1 MDFAASFV
9 VRPVAANTVGIRFG
23 DAAAAFPL
31 SFGHAMQP
39 AMGDE
44 KVIELIGRID
54 RALARIEAAARA
66 PAPSQPTPD
75 DGRVAALEETHRALR
90 ARVERAIAQIDR
102 LLDAGEND

>member
-1 MDFAASFV
+1 
-9 VRPVAANTVGIRFG
+9 
-23 DAAAAFPL
+23 
-31 SFGHAMQP
+31 MQP

-54 RALARIEAAARA
+54 RALARIEAAARPHA
-66 PAPSQPTPD
+66 PPAPTPD

-90 ARVERAIAQIDR
+90 ARVESAIAQIDR